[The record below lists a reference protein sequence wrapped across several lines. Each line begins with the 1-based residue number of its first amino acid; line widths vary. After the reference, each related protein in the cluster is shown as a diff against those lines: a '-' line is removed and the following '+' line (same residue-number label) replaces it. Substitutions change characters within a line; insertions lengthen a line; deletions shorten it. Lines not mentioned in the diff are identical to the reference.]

1 MVRRSYD
8 TARDVVSFSRTVL
21 IYPGYDSTIP
31 DFVKAKL
38 VVYIFR

>member
-21 IYPGYDSTIP
+21 VYPDP
-31 DFVKAKL
+31 DLGTTNYTKAKL
-38 VVYIFR
+38 TVYVFK

>member
-21 IYPGYDSTIP
+21 IYPGYDSANPNYI
-31 DFVKAKL
+31 KARL
-38 VVYIFR
+38 TVYVFR